1 MAKEKTE
8 LVKTENTAVSLAD
21 FGEFAGA
28 GLETVTAQD
37 INIPYIQFLQ
47 TSSPQIKKGS
57 EKRIEGA
64 EEGDIVATGVNRL
77 YKVDND
83 GNSSL
88 NISVVQKSH
97 C

>member
-47 TSSPQIKKGS
+47 TSSPQIK
-57 EKRIEGA
+57 R
-64 EEGDIVATGVNRL
+64 
-77 YKVDND
+77 
-83 GNSSL
+83 
-88 NISVVQKSH
+88 VVKKN
-97 C
+97 